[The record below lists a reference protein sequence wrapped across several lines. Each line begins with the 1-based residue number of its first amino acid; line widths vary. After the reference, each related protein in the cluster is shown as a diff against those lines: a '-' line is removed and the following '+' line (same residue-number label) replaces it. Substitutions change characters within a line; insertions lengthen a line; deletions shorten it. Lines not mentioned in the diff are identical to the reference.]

1 MWHHFAIVRGGTTLS
16 LYIDGTL
23 AGSNTAFGFSF
34 DNSKPAKFGGVG
46 TTTVLDCWL
55 NGSLVDL
62 AIFDAALPSADV
74 TRLATQPVAWLG
86 GQTATANVSVTV
98 LSPIASWRQTHFGT
112 TSNTGSAANDADP
125 NGDGIVN
132 KLEFFL
138 ARNPLASNPP
148 SSLPT
153 VSRNGATLEYTYT
166 RSLSAMSQLTH
177 AVEWSDT
184 LAAGSWSSAGVTE
197 QTLSDNGTV
206 QQVKA
211 SIPTGGNNRRFI
223 RLKV

>member
-1 MWHHFAIVRGGTTLS
+1 M
-16 LYIDGTL
+16 
-23 AGSNTAFGFSF
+23 
-34 DNSKPAKFGGVG
+34 KFGGVG
-46 TTTVLDCWL
+46 PTTVLDRWL
-55 NGSLVDL
+55 NGSLADL
-62 AIFDAALPSADV
+62 VVFAAALPAADV

-86 GQTATANVSVTV
+86 GQTATALVSVTV
-98 LSPIASWRQTHFGT
+98 LSPIDSWRQTHFGT
-112 TSNTGSAANDADP
+112 TSNTGSAADDADP

-148 SSLPT
+148 SSLPA
-153 VSRNGATLEYTYT
+153 VARNGATLEYTYT

-184 LAAGSWSSAGVTE
+184 LATGSWSSAGVSE
-197 QTLSDNGTV
+197 QILSDNGTV

-211 SIPTGGNNRRFI
+211 SVPAGSNGRRFV
-223 RLKV
+223 RVKVQ